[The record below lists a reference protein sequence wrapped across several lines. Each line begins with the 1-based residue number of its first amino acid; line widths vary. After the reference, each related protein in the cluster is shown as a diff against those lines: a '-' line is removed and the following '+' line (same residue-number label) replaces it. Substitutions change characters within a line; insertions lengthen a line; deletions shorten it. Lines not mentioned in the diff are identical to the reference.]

1 MKNFKTRFSTYRN
14 TFRERFQNH
23 VFESRDR
30 ILLLIKTL
38 SVICS
43 AIALG
48 FLVYRY
54 GFHVDAPIERVIF
67 GTLDIIFFAFAIF
80 FIFRVIY
87 DSHWIDFLRKNWF
100 EALLI
105 AFVIFC
111 GIINYILNF
120 RITYYYF
127 ELLGFSNPELSNQ
140 HFLSI
145 YMLLMIGLDL
155 TRITTHLSE
164 ISYKPA
170 TTFLLSFVLLIL
182 MGAGLLM
189 LPTMTP
195 GKTSLD
201 LIDAIFTSTSA
212 SCVTGL
218 IVVDT
223 ATAFTLKGQIVILVL
238 IQLGGIGMVSFATFF
253 ASFLT
258 QGVGIKHQSIIQ
270 DYLSSESLVSATKL
284 LRKVVLIT
292 LFIELLGTIGIYYA
306 WDEEL
311 WEQSQ
316 QFEDVGQKIFFSFF
330 HSVSAFCNGGFSLFS
345 GGMADT
351 NYKIDRMY
359 NLHFIIVWIVVL
371 GGLGYTTIEDIFSFR
386 SIKERFVKPWKQWN
400 VVTKIN
406 VYTTMTLLVIGTIGF
421 LLLEIE
427 KLTDRTIIQAFVTAL
442 FQSMTTRT
450 AGFNTMDFEALNP
463 ATIMM
468 CLVLM
473 FIGASSGSTAGGIKI
488 TTFVLV
494 FVAAVASIRR
504 QERIVIANRTI
515 PDELIRKAFA
525 IFIFAIAYNI
535 LAIFLLLLVQ
545 EPSSP
550 NDTKF
555 ILKIIFEQVSAF
567 ATVGI
572 SMNLTGELSFWGKVI
587 IIMSMYL
594 GRVGTLTL
602 ALALSN
608 AVVTNSYRYP
618 NAHVMVG

>member
-1 MKNFKTRFSTYRN
+1 MKNFKNLFFN
-14 TFRERFQNH
+14 NKNNFRERYQNH
-23 VFESRDR
+23 VYESRDR

-38 SVICS
+38 SVISS
-43 AIALG
+43 AIAVGL
-48 FLVYRY
+48 LVYRY
-54 GFHVDAPIERVIF
+54 GFYVDAPIERIIF
-67 GTLDIIFFAFAIF
+67 GTLDIIFFSFAIF
-80 FIFRVIY
+80 FVFRVIY
-87 DSHWIDFLRKNWF
+87 DAHWIDFLRKNWF

-105 AFVIFC
+105 AFVVFC
-111 GIINYILNF
+111 GTVNYVLNF

-127 ELLGFSNPELSNQ
+127 ELLGFDNPELSNQ

-145 YMLLMIGLDL
+145 YMILMIGLDL

-164 ISYKPA
+164 INYKPA
-170 TTFLLSFVLLIL
+170 TTFLLSFVLLIA

-195 GKTSLD
+195 GRSSLD
-201 LIDAIFTSTSA
+201 LIDAVFTATSA

-223 ATAFTLKGQIVILVL
+223 ATAFTLKGQIIILIL

-253 ASFLT
+253 ATFLT

-284 LRKVVLIT
+284 LRKVILIT
-292 LFIELLGTIGIYYA
+292 LFIEIIGAICIFYS

-316 QFEDVGQKIFFSFF
+316 QFKTLGDKIFFSFF

-345 GGMADT
+345 GGMADA

-359 NLHFIIVWIVVL
+359 TLHFVIIWIVVF
-371 GGLGYTTIEDIFSFR
+371 GGLGYTTIEDIFSLKN
-386 SIKERFVKPWKQWN
+386 IKERFVKPWKKWN

-406 VYTTMTLLVIGTIGF
+406 VYTTIALLAIGTAGF

-450 AGFNTMDFEALNP
+450 AGFNTMDFETLHP

-473 FIGASSGSTAGGIKI
+473 FIGAASGSTAGGIKL

-504 QERIVIANRTI
+504 QERIVIAKRTI
-515 PDELIRKAFA
+515 PDELIKKAFA

-535 LAIFLLLLVQ
+535 FAIFLLFLVQ

-555 ILKIIFEQVSAF
+555 MLKIIFEQVSAF

-572 SMNLTGELSFWGKVI
+572 SMNLTYELSFWGKVI
-587 IIMSMYL
+587 IISSMYL

>member
-1 MKNFKTRFSTYRN
+1 MY
-14 TFRERFQNH
+14 
-23 VFESRDR
+23 ESRDR

-54 GFHVDAPIERVIF
+54 GFYVDAQIERIIF
-67 GTLDIIFFAFAIF
+67 GTLDIIFFSFAIF
-80 FIFRVIY
+80 FVFRVIY
-87 DSHWIDFLRKNWF
+87 DAHWIDFLRKNWF

-105 AFVIFC
+105 AFILFF
-111 GIINYILNF
+111 GILNYILNF

-127 ELLGFSNPELSNQ
+127 ELLGFTNPELSNQ

-145 YMLLMIGLDL
+145 YMLLMIGLDF
-155 TRITTHLSE
+155 THLSE

-182 MGAGLLM
+182 MGAALLM

-195 GKTSLD
+195 GTDSLAW
-201 LIDAIFTSTSA
+201 IDALFTATSA

-292 LFIELLGTIGIYYA
+292 LFIELLGTIAIYYS

-311 WEQSQ
+311 WEQHQ
-316 QFEDVGQKIFFSFF
+316 QFETIGDKIFCSFF

-345 GGMADT
+345 GGMADA
-351 NYKIDRMY
+351 NFKIDRMY
-359 NLHFIIVWIVVL
+359 NLHFVIICIVIF
-371 GGLGYTTIEDIFSFR
+371 GGLGYTTIEDIFSFKN
-386 SIKERFVKPWKQWN
+386 IKERFVKPWKKWN

-406 VYTTMTLLVIGTIGF
+406 VYTTIVLLSIGTIGF

-450 AGFNTMDFEALNP
+450 AGFNTMDFETLHP

-473 FIGASSGSTAGGIKI
+473 FIGAASGSTAGGIKL

-494 FVAAVASIRR
+494 FVAAVANIRR

-515 PDELIRKAFA
+515 PDELIRKAYS

-545 EPSSP
+545 EPASP
-550 NDTKF
+550 KDTRF
-555 ILKIIFEQVSAF
+555 ILKVIFEQVSAF

-572 SMNLTGELSFWGKVI
+572 SMNFTYELNFWGKVI

>member
-1 MKNFKTRFSTYRN
+1 MKNFNNLFLNNKN
-14 TFRERFQNH
+14 NFRERYQNH
-23 VFESRDR
+23 VYESRDR

-38 SVICS
+38 SVISS

-48 FLVYRY
+48 LLVYRY
-54 GFHVDAPIERVIF
+54 GFYVDAAIERVIF
-67 GTLDIIFFAFAIF
+67 GTLDIIFFSFAIF
-80 FIFRVIY
+80 FTFRVIY
-87 DSHWIDFLRKNWF
+87 DAHWIDFLRKNWF
-100 EALLI
+100 EAFLI
-105 AFVIFC
+105 AFVVFF

-127 ELLGFSNPELSNQ
+127 ELLGFTNPDLSNQ

-164 ISYKPA
+164 INYKPA

-182 MGAGLLM
+182 MGAGMLM

-195 GKTSLD
+195 GKSSLD
-201 LIDAIFTSTSA
+201 LIDAVFTATSA

-223 ATAFTLKGQIVILVL
+223 ATAFTLKGQIVILIL

-253 ASFLT
+253 ATFLT

-292 LFIELLGTIGIYYA
+292 LFIEIIGAICIFYS

-316 QFEDVGQKIFFSFF
+316 QFKTLGDKIFFSFF
-330 HSVSAFCNGGFSLFS
+330 HSVSAFCNGGFSLYS
-345 GGMADT
+345 GGMADV

-359 NLHFIIVWIVVL
+359 TLHFVIIWIVVF
-371 GGLGYTTIEDIFSFR
+371 GGLGYTTIEDIFSLKN
-386 SIKERFVKPWKQWN
+386 IKERFVKPWKKWN

-406 VYTTMTLLVIGTIGF
+406 VYTTIALLAIGTVGF

-450 AGFNTMDFEALNP
+450 AGFNTMDFETLHP

-473 FIGASSGSTAGGIKI
+473 FIGAASGSTAGGIKI
-488 TTFVLV
+488 TTFVVV

-504 QERIVIANRTI
+504 QERIVIARRTI

-535 LAIFLLLLVQ
+535 FAIFLLLLVQ
-545 EPSSP
+545 EPASP

-555 ILKIIFEQVSAF
+555 ILKVIFEQVSAF

-572 SMNLTGELSFWGKVI
+572 SMNFTPQLSFWGKVI
-587 IIMSMYL
+587 IISSMYL